1 MPRHATRCLLIAA
14 ALAVSASGC
23 VLVPQGNARLEEA
36 RAAHAGM
43 RADPQVAAIAS
54 DDARRADEAMQ
65 RALEAWNTLQDPALV
80 DHLAYMAK
88 QRAVIAREKALLGAV
103 QSPAQTRS
111 FNTGARS

>member
-1 MPRHATRCLLIAA
+1 MPRNAIRSLLAA
-14 ALAVSASGC
+14 VALAVSASGC

-43 RADPQVAAIAS
+43 RADPQVAAITS

-88 QRAVIAREKALLGAV
+88 QRAAIAREKARLGAARA
-103 QSPAQTRS
+103 PARS
-111 FNTGARS
+111 LDAGARS